1 MLKIFSYKTGL
12 LNIKKFNKLDL
23 FLLIIFIIFIMNSPK
38 YYDIKDL
45 NASLEQTPF
54 KRGLVYKIKGNLI
67 YKNNNFYLITKDY
80 KDNYGYRIIVGNNFS
95 KKEFV
100 RLKKKSNKEMT
111 FLLKILNSEKD
122 IISSNLFKLKLIK
135 IL

>member
-1 MLKIFSYKTGL
+1 
-12 LNIKKFNKLDL
+12 
-23 FLLIIFIIFIMNSPK
+23 MNSPK
-38 YYDIKDL
+38 HYDIKDL

>member
-1 MLKIFSYKTGL
+1 
-12 LNIKKFNKLDL
+12 
-23 FLLIIFIIFIMNSPK
+23 MNPPK
-38 YYDIKDL
+38 HYDIKDL

-67 YKNNNFYLITKDY
+67 YKNNNLYLITKDY